1 MAGTRRPHGRSE
13 TGLARGRFAF
23 WAKIAS
29 MQIASLEGVMEASI
43 FQQQEND
50 R

>member
-1 MAGTRRPHGRSE
+1 MAGTRRPHSRSE

-23 WAKIAS
+23 WTKIVS
-29 MQIASLEGVMEASI
+29 MQIAFIESVMEANI
-43 FQQQEND
+43 FQRQKSD